1 MNHNYSCQ
9 VCGALALR
17 NVEGYADL
25 PRVTSDSRPWALGGS
40 LVVCNECGGIQK
52 LPTPEWLEETKKIY
66 GDYDLWSIA
75 GGEEQPIFQ
84 KSGSVQPKSTL
95 LVKFLREEAA
105 LPERGTLLDI
115 GCGTGAAIANFSKSF
130 PYWELNGAELTE
142 RALPSLK
149 EIPGFK
155 RLFTCPLAA
164 VEENFD
170 LVLMIHS
177 LEHFPSPGEVLSVVG
192 ERTKQGGLV
201 FVQIPNVADNPFD
214 IVVVDHATHL
224 VPQHLSLLAQRA
236 GLDLVCLRRDLI
248 PKEVT
253 MIARHT
259 MRKIGT
265 SNRLEVDQ
273 LHTYA
278 DQCIAWLKS
287 LLSEAR
293 ECAAKSKSKG
303 VPFGIFGTSIA
314 GMWLYGALRG
324 SVEFFVDEDILRQ
337 GAKWDGLVVYSPES
351 VPPNALVYV
360 PLIPEVACEVAA
372 RLSTGGATYV
382 APAAI
387 VLMSERSQ

>member
-142 RALPSLK
+142 RALPS
-149 EIPGFK
+149 
-155 RLFTCPLAA
+155 
-164 VEENFD
+164 
-170 LVLMIHS
+170 
-177 LEHFPSPGEVLSVVG
+177 
-192 ERTKQGGLV
+192 
-201 FVQIPNVADNPFD
+201 
-214 IVVVDHATHL
+214 
-224 VPQHLSLLAQRA
+224 
-236 GLDLVCLRRDLI
+236 
-248 PKEVT
+248 
-253 MIARHT
+253 
-259 MRKIGT
+259 
-265 SNRLEVDQ
+265 
-273 LHTYA
+273 
-278 DQCIAWLKS
+278 
-287 LLSEAR
+287 
-293 ECAAKSKSKG
+293 
-303 VPFGIFGTSIA
+303 
-314 GMWLYGALRG
+314 
-324 SVEFFVDEDILRQ
+324 
-337 GAKWDGLVVYSPES
+337 
-351 VPPNALVYV
+351 
-360 PLIPEVACEVAA
+360 
-372 RLSTGGATYV
+372 
-382 APAAI
+382 
-387 VLMSERSQ
+387 